1 MKISPEEITHV
12 AKLAHLSLSPA
23 EVESMTEQLGRILQY
38 MTKLTELDTEGV
50 QPTTH
55 AISIRN
61 AFREDV
67 VTGSLEQE
75 SALANGPRQ
84 NGEAFVV
91 PKVI

>member
-1 MKISPEEITHV
+1 MKISPAEITHV
-12 AKLAHLSLSPA
+12 ARLAHLSLSPA

-38 MTKLTELDTEGV
+38 MTKLNELDTEGV
-50 QPTTH
+50 PPTTH
-55 AISIRN
+55 AISIQN

-67 VTGSLEQE
+67 TGGSLDQKT
-75 SALANGPRQ
+75 ALANGPSQ